1 MSEYDYTTRV
11 GRAEFYSSGDWREL
25 RRLVLER
32 DRYECVWCRSEG
44 KVTTDKHSVLEV
56 DHIMELEY
64 YPEEATNIDNLRT
77 LC

>member
-1 MSEYDYTTRV
+1 MSEYDYKSRE
-11 GRAEFYSSGDWREL
+11 GRSKFYGSSEWRNI
-25 RRLVLER
+25 RLFVLER
-32 DRYECVWCRSEG
+32 DGRECVLCKKEG